1 MILAEKIMQ
10 LRKKNGWSQEDLAEQ
25 LNVSRQSVSKWE
37 SAQSIPDLNKIL
49 AMSRLFDVS
58 TDYLLKDDAEE
69 EINEPLMDSIP
80 INSDACFVSME
91 EANRFLNAKEITA
104 PRIAIGTSLCIL
116 SPIPLMFLG
125 ALTEVTNENGRAL
138 WITENVAGGLGLI
151 LLAVVIAAAIALF
164 LSCRSY
170 TADFDYLDKEPIE
183 TAYGVTG
190 MVQELKADYRDTY
203 NRNNLIAAC
212 MYILSILPFFG
223 ALLFA
228 EQFGEE
234 GIMMITGLCLMLAI
248 IAVAVNRFVAVGII
262 WESYQKLLQE
272 GDYSRIQKQNN
283 KSVFHQTYW
292 PMVTAIYLLISF
304 TTGVWHLTWLIW
316 LFASPVKNMV
326 LSLMKK

>member
-69 EINEPLMDSIP
+69 EIKEPIMDSIP
-80 INSDACFVSME
+80 INSDARFVSIE

-104 PRIAIGTSLCIL
+104 PRVAIGTSLCIL

-125 ALTEVTNENGRAL
+125 ALTEITDKNGRSL

-151 LLAVVIAAAIALF
+151 LLAIMVAAAVALF

-212 MYILSILPFFG
+212 MGILSTLPFFG
-223 ALLFA
+223 ALLF
-228 EQFGEE
+228 EEE

-248 IAVAVNRFVAVGII
+248 IAVAVNRFVAVGVI

-272 GDYSRIQKQNN
+272 GDYSRIRKQNN

-292 PMVTAIYLLISF
+292 PLVTAIYLLISF
-304 TTGVWHLTWLIW
+304 TTGAWHLTWLIW
-316 LFASPVKNMV
+316 LIASPVKNMI